1 MAIDQKGFK
10 TSTGDFK
17 DDLTGGVK
25 PVGEGAAPPE
35 FDFGWETEPE
45 DEASFEDLWKQ
56 RETDAQTSTTGDL
69 GMPGGRGDTDYVGGS
84 ATSGEGLV
92 KTAMQFIGTPYAWG
106 ANGPLSFDCSGFT
119 KYVYAQMGI
128 TLPRVSYQQGNGGQ
142 AVARDK
148 MRPGDLVFWD
158 INDRNNGADHVAIY
172 IGGGKV
178 VEALKPGTS
187 VKVASLRGNYWARR
201 YT

>member
-1 MAIDQKGFK
+1 
-10 TSTGDFK
+10 
-17 DDLTGGVK
+17 
-25 PVGEGAAPPE
+25 
-35 FDFGWETEPE
+35 
-45 DEASFEDLWKQ
+45 
-56 RETDAQTSTTGDL
+56 
-69 GMPGGRGDTDYVGGS
+69 
-84 ATSGEGLV
+84 
-92 KTAMQFIGTPYAWG
+92 
-106 ANGPLSFDCSGFT
+106 
-119 KYVYAQMGI
+119 MGI